1 MRSRW
6 FHRPRLHTAAH
17 GVEKKVSWLELFY
30 DLVFVAAFIQLG
42 NGLSAH
48 PDLAGAAVFG
58 GVFVPLWVAW
68 SGFTFFENRYEIDDF
83 AHRLV
88 VVAQMFAVG
97 AMAISAPSVLD
108 GHATHFCIATSVAF
122 ALVSVMHIRT
132 LAQTDEASDYC
143 RYWGGVFAVA
153 SIGWLIAGFLPPIGF
168 YSLATASTLAVVGAP
183 LSKQSR
189 ELTQLHPIDF
199 EHLGERYGLLTI
211 IVLGE
216 SFVKVLSA
224 LVSEDGPA
232 LYLDGATVLLITC
245 SVWWIYFDDVAG
257 SKIRKG
263 PARWVVWLYAH
274 IPLQMGITALGVAVK
289 KAVVFGWNTPAD
301 AGYRWLLAGSLALVF
316 LSVAT
321 VDSVTERKQAELSDR
336 TRVNVRWLSGVM
348 LLVLAPAGDGMSGG
362 LFLSLVTAV
371 CVAQVVIDMAMAP
384 FEEAQLEARPMAEIA
399 REARAEGRAPS
410 RIRRDISEAVRK
422 GTPAELRRDLYF
434 YFMEGSWA
442 RVFVAFGFT
451 FVVTNVFFA
460 GLYMLEPAGIADNAT
475 FADAFNFSVQTMS
488 TIGYGSLSPGT
499 SYGNTIVAVEAAVS
513 MIGIAII
520 TGLVFAKASRP
531 HASVLFSNVCVV
543 TEMDGKATL
552 SFRIGNARGNEVV
565 EASMNVA
572 AVVEEMTAEGHHFRR
587 VRDLKLARDRQPV
600 FILSWAAFHEVD
612 DASPLAEVDWDE
624 PEQTLLALIVTVTGH
639 DSTYGQTIYARHAYY
654 CEDIRVGHRFVDV
667 IHELDDGR
675 LMIDYTKFHDTVP
688 DQEAIAALH
697 HDQHAHEEE

>member
-17 GVEKKVSWLELFY
+17 GVDKKVTWLELFY

-48 PDLAGAAVFG
+48 ADLAGAALFG

-68 SGFTFFENRYEIDDF
+68 TGFTFFENRYEIDDF
-83 AHRLV
+83 AHRIV

-97 AMAISAPSVLD
+97 AMAISAPAVLD
-108 GHATHFCIATSVAF
+108 GEPMHFCIATCAAF
-122 ALVSVMHIRT
+122 ALVSAMHLRT
-132 LAQTDEASDYC
+132 LSQAEEGKDYAK
-143 RYWGGVFAVA
+143 YWGGVFAL
-153 SIGWLIAGFLPPIGF
+153 SSLGWLVAGFLPPVGF
-168 YSLATASTLAVVGAP
+168 YVLATAATVAVVGAP

-189 ELTQLHPIDF
+189 ALTALHPIDF

-224 LVSEDGPA
+224 LVSEAGPA
-232 LYLDGATVLLITC
+232 LYLDGATALLITC

-257 SKIRKG
+257 SHIRKG
-263 PARWVVWLYAH
+263 PARWVIWLYAH
-274 IPLQMGITALGVAVK
+274 LPLQMGITALGVAVK
-289 KAVVFGWNTPAD
+289 KAVMFGWDAPAET
-301 AGYRWLLAGSLALVF
+301 GYRWLLSGSLALVF
-316 LSVAT
+316 VGVAA

-336 TRVNVRWLSGVM
+336 TRINVRWLSAVL
-348 LLVLAPAGDGMSGG
+348 LLVLAPAGGGMSGG
-362 LFLSLVTAV
+362 VFLSLITAV

-384 FEEAQLEARPMAEIA
+384 FEEGRLESRPMSEIA
-399 REARAEGRAPS
+399 REARREGKAPS
-410 RIRRDISEAVRK
+410 RIRRDVSEAVRK

-451 FVVTNVFFA
+451 FVLANVFFA
-460 GLYMLEPAGIADNAT
+460 GLFMLEPSGIADPTT

-488 TIGYGSLSPGT
+488 TIGYGSLAPGT
-499 SYGNTIVAVEAAVS
+499 TYGNTIVAVEAAVS

-531 HASVLFSNVCVV
+531 RASVLFSKVCVV
-543 TEMDGKATL
+543 TEMDGTPTL

-565 EASMNVA
+565 EATMSVSA
-572 AVVEEMTAEGHHFRR
+572 LVEEITSEGHHFRR
-587 VRDLKLARDRQPV
+587 VRELRLVRRRQPLFV
-600 FILSWAAFHEVD
+600 LSWAAFHEL
-612 DASPLAEVDWDE
+612 DADSPLANVDWNA
-624 PEQTLLALIVTVTGH
+624 PEESVLALVVTVTGH
-639 DSTYGQTIYARHAYY
+639 DSTYGQTIYARHIYY
-654 CEDIRVGHRFVDV
+654 GEDIRVGHRFVDV

-675 LMIDYTKFHDTVP
+675 LMVDYTKFHDTVG
-688 DQEAIAALH
+688 DHDAMAALR
-697 HDQHAHEEE
+697 EEGDVH

>member
-1 MRSRW
+1 MRVRSRW

-17 GVEKKVSWLELFY
+17 GVEKKVTWLELFY

-42 NGLSAH
+42 NGLSEH
-48 PDLAGAAVFG
+48 PDLQGAALFG

-68 SGFTFFENRYEIDDF
+68 TGFTFFENRYEIDDF
-83 AHRLV
+83 AHRIV

-97 AMAISAPSVLD
+97 AMAISAPGVID
-108 GHATHFCIATSVAF
+108 GEPMRFCIATSVAF
-122 ALVSVMHIRT
+122 ALVSVMHLRT
-132 LAQTDEASDYC
+132 LSQADEGKEYAK
-143 RYWGGVFAVA
+143 YWGGVFAV
-153 SIGWLIAGFLPPIGF
+153 SSLGWLIGGFLPPVGF
-168 YSLATASTLAVVGAP
+168 YLMAGVSTLAVVGAP

-189 ELTQLHPIDF
+189 ALTSMHPIDF

-224 LVSEDGPA
+224 LVSEAGPA
-232 LYLDGATVLLITC
+232 LYLDGATTLLITC

-289 KAVVFGWNTPAD
+289 KAVMFGWDAPAD
-301 AGYRWLLAGSLALVF
+301 VGYRWLLSGSLALVF
-316 LSVAT
+316 VGVAA
-321 VDSVTERKQAELSDR
+321 VDSVTERRQAELSDR
-336 TRVNVRWLSGVM
+336 TRINVRWLSAVV
-348 LLVLAPAGDGMSGG
+348 LLVLVPAGDGMSGG
-362 LFLSLVTAV
+362 IFLSLVTAV

-384 FEEAQLEARPMAEIA
+384 FEEARLESRPMSEIA
-399 REARAEGRAPS
+399 REARREGRAPS
-410 RIRRDISEAVRK
+410 RIRRDVSEAVRK

-451 FVVTNVFFA
+451 FVIANVFFA
-460 GLYMLEPAGIADNAT
+460 GLYMLEPSGISG
-475 FADAFNFSVQTMS
+475 FAPTSFGDAFNFSVQTMS

-499 SYGNTIVAVEAAVS
+499 SYGNTIVAIEAAVS

-531 HASVLFSNVCVV
+531 RASVLFSKVCVL
-543 TEMDGKATL
+543 TEMDGTRTL

-565 EASMNVA
+565 EATMSVSA
-572 AVVEEMTAEGHHFRR
+572 LVEEITDEGHHFRR
-587 VRDLKLARDRQPV
+587 VRDLKLARRRQPLFV
-600 FILSWAAFHEVD
+600 LSWAAFHKVD
-612 DASPLAEVDWDE
+612 ETSPLADVDWSA
-624 PEQTLLALIVTVTGH
+624 PEDNVLALVVTVTGH
-639 DSTYGQTIYARHAYY
+639 DSTYGQTIYARHIYY
-654 CEDIRVGHRFVDV
+654 GEDIRVGHRFVDV
-667 IHELDDGR
+667 LHELDDGR
-675 LMIDYTKFHDTVP
+675 LLVDYTKFHDTVP
-688 DQEAIAALH
+688 DEEAIAALS
-697 HDQHAHEEE
+697 AEEE